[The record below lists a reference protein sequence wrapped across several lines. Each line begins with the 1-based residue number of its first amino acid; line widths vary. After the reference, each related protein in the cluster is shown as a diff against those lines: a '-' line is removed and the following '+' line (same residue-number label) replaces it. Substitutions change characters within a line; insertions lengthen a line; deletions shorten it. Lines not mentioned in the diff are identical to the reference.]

1 MARTPMWRRHLR
13 FWGSDVR
20 ADVDAELAFHVDELV
35 DRLVQEGRDPVEARA
50 EAARRFGHYARVQA
64 ACVSIDR
71 GWERRRRWRQLLA
84 DLRQDLRLGIR
95 MLARSPGFTVSG
107 VVVLG
112 LGLGAAT
119 AIASVVNAMFLRP
132 LPFPEPDRIVNV
144 VVYGPSGP
152 VSVLPQ
158 AGIALLRDRSRAF
171 SSLAGISG
179 SPGVNLA
186 SDHGSAYIRNLV
198 VTAGYFR
205 VLGIEPQMGRAFS
218 RDDEDDP
225 STVVLSHGVWAGHF
239 GADPDMLGAEVRLG
253 GRLHT
258 VIGVMPSEFRS
269 FEEADAWTP
278 FRPDPLAF
286 DQNYELIGRLAPGW
300 TAPQAEAELQGL
312 AASILGDL
320 EADAPEGSGLPDTVR
335 VGVQPRRDVLA
346 DASAGAVW
354 PLTWAVGAM
363 LLIVC
368 ANAAGLQLARAVN
381 RRRELAVRA
390 ALGGGRGRL
399 LRQLLTESVLLSTA
413 GGAVGALAAVWGVR
427 ALVALQP
434 QLAVWDVTVDAPV
447 LAGTLGLAVVSGL
460 VFGLLPGALAVRSRP
475 ADALHGGRSG
485 SAAGGLASWV
495 RRSLVVAQVALCT
508 ALLVGA
514 AVFLRTFVALSTS
527 ELGFDP
533 ANVLTA
539 RASLQGPAYGSRD
552 AVTALY
558 RATLSDLVRL
568 PGVEAAAATNNLPV
582 ERGLNLQLRRMP
594 GNVLEPGAVDWR
606 YAAGDY
612 LRVLRIP
619 LVAGRAFEEG
629 DHRAGSAPVAV
640 VNEAFARRF
649 GGGRP
654 VIGTRLQMTAL
665 EADDAVRGIVG
676 IVGDVRTRGVIA
688 TRPTVL
694 VPVEQVPDDL
704 LGEVHGF
711 FQVHWALRT
720 RDGGTGLI
728 PSVERIIRDADPL
741 LPITAFRTMDEVVA
755 GSLAPTRFSAAL
767 LGLFAAAALT
777 LAAAGLYGIVAY
789 AVALQTKEI
798 GVRLALGA
806 TGGQVTARFARSGMV
821 LVAAGSVV
829 GLGVAFLIA
838 AVLRRLSA
846 DVPPLELWAVAGVIL
861 VLGTASLIATI
872 VPARRAA
879 RVDPLLALRTE

>member
-50 EAARRFGHYARVQA
+50 EAARRFGDYARIQA
-64 ACVSIDR
+64 ACVAIDR
-71 GWERRRRWRQLLA
+71 GRERRRRWLQLLA
-84 DLRQDLRLGIR
+84 DLWQDLRLGVR

-132 LPFPEPDRIVNV
+132 LPYPEPGRIVNV
-144 VVYGPSGP
+144 VAYGPSGP
-152 VSVLPQ
+152 VPVLPQ

-171 SSLAGISG
+171 STLAGTG
-179 SPGVNLA
+179 WSPGVNLA
-186 SDHGSAYIRNLV
+186 SDHGSAYIRNLT

-205 VLGIEPQMGRAFS
+205 VLGVEPRIGRAFS
-218 RDDEDDP
+218 REDEADP

-239 GADPDMLGAEVRLG
+239 GADPDILGTEVRLG

-269 FEEADAWTP
+269 FAEADAWTP

-286 DQNYELIGRLAPGW
+286 DLNYELIGRLAPGW
-300 TAPQAEAELQGL
+300 TALQAEAELQGL
-312 AASILGDL
+312 AASLLGDL

-346 DASAGAVW
+346 DARAGAVW

-434 QLAVWDVTVDAPV
+434 PLAVWDVAVDPPV
-447 LAGTLGLAVVSGL
+447 LAGALGLAVVSGV
-460 VFGLLPGALAVRSRP
+460 VFGLLPGTLAVRSKP

-485 SAAGGLASWV
+485 SAAGLASWG

-508 ALLVGA
+508 VLLVGA

-552 AVTALY
+552 AVTELY

-582 ERGLNLQLRRMP
+582 ERGLNLQMRRMP
-594 GNVLEPGAVDWR
+594 ANVLEPGAVDWR

-629 DHRAGSAPVAV
+629 DHRAGSVPVAV
-640 VNEAFARRF
+640 VNEAFTRRF

-654 VIGTRLQMTAL
+654 VIGTRVQMTAL
-665 EADDAVRGIVG
+665 AIDDAVREIVG
-676 IVGDVRTRGVIA
+676 IVGDVRTGGVTA

-704 LGEVHGF
+704 LAGAHGF

-728 PSVERIIRDADPL
+728 PSVERIIREADPL

-755 GSLAPTRFSAAL
+755 GSLAATRFSAAL

-789 AVALQTKEI
+789 AVARQTKEI

-821 LVAAGSVV
+821 LVAAGSVA
-829 GLGVAFLIA
+829 GLGGAFLIG

-861 VLGTASLIATI
+861 VLGTASLLATI

>member
-50 EAARRFGHYARVQA
+50 EAARRFGDYARIQA
-64 ACVSIDR
+64 ACVAIDR
-71 GWERRRRWRQLLA
+71 GRERRRRWLQLLA
-84 DLRQDLRLGIR
+84 DLWQDLRLGVR

-119 AIASVVNAMFLRP
+119 AIASVVNALFLRP
-132 LPFPEPDRIVNV
+132 LPYPEPGRIVNV
-144 VVYGPSGP
+144 VAYGPSGP
-152 VSVLPQ
+152 VPVLPQ

-171 SSLAGISG
+171 STLAGTG
-179 SPGVNLA
+179 WSPGVNLA
-186 SDHGSAYIRNLV
+186 SDHGSAYIRNLT

-205 VLGIEPQMGRAFS
+205 VLGVEPRIGRAFS
-218 RDDEDDP
+218 REDEDDP

-239 GADPDMLGAEVRLG
+239 GADPDILGTEVRLG

-269 FEEADAWTP
+269 FAEADAWTP

-286 DQNYELIGRLAPGW
+286 DLNYELIGRLAPGW
-300 TAPQAEAELQGL
+300 TALQAEAELQGL
-312 AASILGDL
+312 AASLLGDL

-346 DASAGAVW
+346 DARAGAVW

-434 QLAVWDVTVDAPV
+434 PLAVWDVAVDPPV
-447 LAGTLGLAVVSGL
+447 LAGALGLAVVSGV
-460 VFGLLPGALAVRSRP
+460 VFGLLPGTLAVRSKP

-485 SAAGGLASWV
+485 SAAGLASWG

-508 ALLVGA
+508 VLLVGA

-552 AVTALY
+552 AVTELY

-582 ERGLNLQLRRMP
+582 ERGLNLQMRRMP
-594 GNVLEPGAVDWR
+594 ANVLEPGAVDWR

-629 DHRAGSAPVAV
+629 DHRAGSVPVAV
-640 VNEAFARRF
+640 VNEAFTRRF

-654 VIGTRLQMTAL
+654 VIGTRVQMTAL
-665 EADDAVRGIVG
+665 AIDDAVREIVG
-676 IVGDVRTRGVIA
+676 IVGDVRTGGVTA

-704 LGEVHGF
+704 LAGAHGF

-728 PSVERIIRDADPL
+728 PSVERIIREADPL

-755 GSLAPTRFSAAL
+755 GSLAATRFSAAL

-789 AVALQTKEI
+789 AVARQTKEI

-829 GLGVAFLIA
+829 GLGGAFLIG

-846 DVPPLELWAVAGVIL
+846 DVPPLELWAVASVIL
-861 VLGTASLIATI
+861 VLGTASLLATI

>member
-35 DRLVQEGRDPVEARA
+35 DRLVQEGRAPVEARA
-50 EAARRFGHYARVQA
+50 EAARRFGDYARIQA
-64 ACVSIDR
+64 ACVAIDR
-71 GWERRRRWRQLLA
+71 GRERRRRWLQLLA
-84 DLRQDLRLGIR
+84 DLWQDLRLGVR

-119 AIASVVNAMFLRP
+119 AIASVVNALFLRP
-132 LPFPEPDRIVNV
+132 LPYPEPGRIVNV

-152 VSVLPQ
+152 VPVLPQ

-171 SSLAGISG
+171 STLAGTG
-179 SPGVNLA
+179 WSPGVNLA
-186 SDHGSAYIRNLV
+186 SDHGSAYIRNLT

-205 VLGIEPQMGRAFS
+205 VLGVEPRIGRAFS
-218 RDDEDDP
+218 REDEDDP

-239 GADPDMLGAEVRLG
+239 GADPDILGTEVRLG

-269 FEEADAWTP
+269 FAEADAWTP

-286 DQNYELIGRLAPGW
+286 DLNYELIGRLAPGW
-300 TAPQAEAELQGL
+300 TALQAEAELQGL
-312 AASILGDL
+312 AASLLGDL

-346 DASAGAVW
+346 DARAGAVW

-434 QLAVWDVTVDAPV
+434 PLAVWDVAVDAPV
-447 LAGTLGLAVVSGL
+447 LAGALGLAVVSGV
-460 VFGLLPGALAVRSRP
+460 VFGLLPGTLAVRSRP

-485 SAAGGLASWV
+485 SAAGLASWG

-508 ALLVGA
+508 VLLVGA

-552 AVTALY
+552 AVTELY

-582 ERGLNLQLRRMP
+582 ERGLNLQMRRMP
-594 GNVLEPGAVDWR
+594 ANVLEPGAVDWR

-629 DHRAGSAPVAV
+629 DHRAGSVPVAV
-640 VNEAFARRF
+640 VNEAFTRRF

-654 VIGTRLQMTAL
+654 VIGTRVQMTAL
-665 EADDAVRGIVG
+665 AIDDAVREIVG
-676 IVGDVRTRGVIA
+676 IVGDVRTGGVTA

-704 LGEVHGF
+704 LAGAHGF

-755 GSLAPTRFSAAL
+755 GSLAATRFSAAL

-789 AVALQTKEI
+789 AVARQAKEI

-829 GLGVAFLIA
+829 GLGGAFLIG

-861 VLGTASLIATI
+861 VLGTASLLATI